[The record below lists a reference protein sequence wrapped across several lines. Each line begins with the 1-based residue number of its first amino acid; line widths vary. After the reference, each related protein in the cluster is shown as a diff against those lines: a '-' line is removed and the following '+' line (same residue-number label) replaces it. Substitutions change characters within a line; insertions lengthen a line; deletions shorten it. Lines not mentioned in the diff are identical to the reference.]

1 MLDPLE
7 GESAMIIEGLLPCN
21 VNSKVNFWEDRMI
34 LGGKKLNSESSFLQ
48 AWQTCLQSET
58 LKMFLC
64 SYISI
69 FTLIEAG
76 SPNCFNFLWKNFYHQ
91 NTSPKALLDCQNAK
105 LQKQPP
111 RLDWWRHIADTQEIF
126 NNYFSSPNGLWVN
139 SPWGWRPNGL
149 LTQKPWGL
157 EE

>member
-21 VNSKVNFWEDRMI
+21 VNSKVNFWEDSMI
-34 LGGKKLNSESSFLQ
+34 LGGKN
-48 AWQTCLQSET
+48 WT
-58 LKMFLC
+58 LKRASYKRGKLVCKVRHWKC

-91 NTSPKALLDCQNAK
+91 NSSPKALLDCQNAK

-111 RLDWWRHIADTQEIF
+111 RLDLWRHIADTQEIF
-126 NNYFSSPNGLWVN
+126 NNYSSSPNGLWVN

-149 LTQKPWGL
+149 LTQKPWGW

>member
-21 VNSKVNFWEDRMI
+21 VNSKVNFWEDSMI

-69 FTLIEAG
+69 SLSLKLAVQIALIFSEKTSTIKIHRQKHCLIAKTQ
-76 SPNCFNFLWKNFYHQ
+76 NCKN
-91 NTSPKALLDCQNAK
+91 N
-105 LQKQPP
+105 
-111 RLDWWRHIADTQEIF
+111 
-126 NNYFSSPNGLWVN
+126 
-139 SPWGWRPNGL
+139 RPG
-149 LTQKPWGL
+149 
-157 EE
+157 